1 MNKSRPNN
9 GVTEFEALKLWNEY
23 PDHWKDMWLNNAYC
37 MKCKGTSLKPGYNV
51 LMGSSGTYVLI
62 EGNCA
67 QCGGVAT
74 RTCDQLCTRP
84 VNRLVK
90 TTYEQVESGKRG
102 WDFVSWPLHFICNES
117 TYSAR
122 YIEL

>member
-1 MNKSRPNN
+1 MCMNESRPNN

-37 MKCKGTSLKPGYNV
+37 MKCKGTSLKSGYNV

-74 RTCDQLCTRP
+74 RTCD
-84 VNRLVK
+84 
-90 TTYEQVESGKRG
+90 
-102 WDFVSWPLHFICNES
+102 
-117 TYSAR
+117 
-122 YIEL
+122 